1 MKCPNCGN
9 VSDSNAK
16 FCCVCGAKLEERKS
30 TETETS
36 KTEDKTEDK
45 TENKTE
51 NATKAQTENK
61 VEQNVRMEDYYV
73 TDN

>member
-30 TETETS
+30 SETETS
-36 KTEDKTEDK
+36 KTEDK

-61 VEQNVRMEDYYV
+61 VEQNVEQKTEHKTTQKRKP
-73 TDN
+73 